1 MYCKYCGKK
10 LGDNETCTCPG
21 ARAEAGQ
28 TEEAGSSFEPSAGA
42 GETGAVPRAL
52 LAKLGGGILAALL
65 VLILVAVA
73 VVNKTNT
80 LDLKDYVQV
89 TFSGMD
95 TKGSAQVAVDWS
107 ALEDAMADAGRGD
120 RLDAIDL
127 ETSVEVN
134 ADPTEELTNGDTVT
148 VQLSYDETMA
158 DKMKLK
164 LVNTTLTFSVSGLEE
179 GKAADAF
186 ADLAISYEGIAPHGT
201 AVVTNNS
208 QDSFVKTISYSVE
221 PSSDLS
227 NGDTVTV
234 TALYNEYNA
243 EDQRRYLPETTKTYT
258 VEGLDEYV
266 QSYDQLDEDTI
277 AAVTQQSRDVMD
289 TKLLADTTNYCSSAY
304 GKYMHEVYNNTEQ
317 TVLQEVTLLNSYF
330 AATKAE
336 DNTRYGNQLI
346 QVFQVNATD
355 AASPDGVTFYFAVK
369 YVNFLKEAD
378 GTIRVDLTDNE
389 SYGNTSTDGIYNE
402 MVAPLTATYTVTQS

>member
-10 LGDNETCTCPG
+10 LEDNEICSCPG
-21 ARAEAGQ
+21 AQAEAAGQ
-28 TEEAGSSFEPSAGA
+28 GSGTAVPSGGA
-42 GETGAVPRAL
+42 GETPAGAVPRSL
-52 LAKLGGGILAALL
+52 LIKLGGGIGVVL
-65 VLILVAVA
+65 VLVALVAFA
-73 VVNKTNT
+73 LANKVNT
-80 LDLKDYVQV
+80 LDLKNYVQV

-107 ALEDAMADAGRGD
+107 ALENAMDEAGRGD
-120 RLDAIDL
+120 RMDAISL

-134 ADPTEELTNGDTVT
+134 ANPTEELTNGDTVT
-148 VQLSYDETMA
+148 VELRYDEEIA
-158 DKMKLK
+158 DRMKLK
-164 LVNTTLTFSVSGLEE
+164 LVNTSLNFQVSGLEE
-179 GKAADAF
+179 GTPADAF
-186 ADLAISYEGIAPHGT
+186 ADLEVSFEGIAPRGT

-208 QDSFVKTISYSVE
+208 QDSFVKTISYNVE

-243 EDQRRYLPETTKTYT
+243 EDQRRYLPETSKTYT

-289 TKLLADTTNYCSSAY
+289 TKLLTNPKDYCDSAY
-304 GKYMHEVYNNTEQ
+304 GTYTGEVYNHTDQ
-317 TVLQEVTLLNSYF
+317 TVLQKVTLLNSYF
-330 AATKAE
+330 AVAKSE
-336 DNTRYGNQLI
+336 DSGGYSNQLI
-346 QVFQVNATD
+346 QVFQVDAAD
-355 AASPDGVTFYFAVK
+355 AASPDGVSFYYAVK
-369 YVNFLKEAD
+369 YVNFLQEAD
-378 GTIRVDLTDNE
+378 GTIRVDLTDND